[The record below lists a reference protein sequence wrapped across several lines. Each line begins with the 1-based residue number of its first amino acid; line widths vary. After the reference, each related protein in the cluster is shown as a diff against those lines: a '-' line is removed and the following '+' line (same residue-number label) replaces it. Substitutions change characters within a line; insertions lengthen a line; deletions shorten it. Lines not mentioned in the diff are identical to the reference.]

1 MAQDYTFNLSEPFTP
16 NATILPTPT
25 QDVSISF
32 LSNTSGEAKTAQEIY
47 TSPDSCVFYTPECSS
62 HNSEVFIVP
71 PSPLMNGDPVCSD
84 VSSNYQQD
92 NPQYDDP
99 LFSTNATE
107 FICNLHPPNSGFT
120 KTNKIRPRIS
130 VLPNQKSPKSSQS
143 SPVISKKLFTQTL
156 RSTRNKVFKCQY
168 CPNTFNHPTRY

>member
-1 MAQDYTFNLSEPFTP
+1 MCNTNSKYFHSRYFPDLSEPFTS
-16 NATILPTPT
+16 NATIVPTPT

-32 LSNTSGEAKTAQEIY
+32 LSKTSVEAKTAQEIY
-47 TSPDSCVFYTPECSS
+47 TSPDSCVFYTPECSL

-107 FICNLHPPNSGFT
+107 FICNLNPPNSSFIIGASST
-120 KTNKIRPRIS
+120 QVWKVTLLPITHSPTNYSLSFHQNK
-130 VLPNQKSPKSSQS
+130 QD
-143 SPVISKKLFTQTL
+143 
-156 RSTRNKVFKCQY
+156 STDTHITYDSCEI
-168 CPNTFNHPTRY
+168 